1 MFSLLDLQCV
11 NGEYMSVSGTSL
23 NDCHAGRES
32 THASEYRD
40 PDPTVHFEADPDPDP
55 QQNDPKTAT
64 QHKVPLWLHFEHR
77 RPCFE
82 RPRTFM
88 APF

>member
-40 PDPTVHFEADPDPDP
+40 PDPTVHFEADPDFAP
-55 QQNDPKTAT
+55 QRSDPKPATTAWRLST
-64 QHKVPLWLHFEHR
+64 
-77 RPCFE
+77 
-82 RPRTFM
+82 
-88 APF
+88 APFWTLTPPF